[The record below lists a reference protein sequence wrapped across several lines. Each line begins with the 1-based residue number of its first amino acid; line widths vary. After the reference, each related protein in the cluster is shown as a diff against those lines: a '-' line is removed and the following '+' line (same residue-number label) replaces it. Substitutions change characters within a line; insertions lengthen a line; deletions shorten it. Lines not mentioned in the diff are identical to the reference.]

1 MKKFS
6 KIISFYEIIWKAKL
20 PPMPL
25 NSLSAFSSFM
35 SIRGRDISAFIAHCR
50 DLALLI
56 VKRGTTVTVTDT
68 SLRRRKS
75 LNLPTLK
82 FNKDDINKVAVIT
95 GLSKILE
102 ESE

>member
-20 PPMPL
+20 PSTPL
-25 NSLSAFSSFM
+25 NSLLAFSSFM
-35 SIRGRDISAFIAHCR
+35 SIRGGDISAFITHCR

-56 VKRGTTVTVTDT
+56 VKRGTTATVTDT

-82 FNKDDINKVAVIT
+82 FNKVDMDKVALIT

-102 ESE
+102 ESK